1 MIEKPLKKGTMVKPK
16 WKVKEVGKD
25 MTATVQ
31 KQERDFESGIS
42 MERPTR
48 KVREV
53 VVINGKTFFVV

>member
-1 MIEKPLKKGTMVKPK
+1 MAKPK
-16 WKVKEVGKD
+16 WKVKEVAKD